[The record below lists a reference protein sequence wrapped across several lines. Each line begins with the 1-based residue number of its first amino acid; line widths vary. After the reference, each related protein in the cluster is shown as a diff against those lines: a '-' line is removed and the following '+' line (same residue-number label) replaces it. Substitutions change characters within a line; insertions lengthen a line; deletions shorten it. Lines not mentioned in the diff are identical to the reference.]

1 MKNRKKLIWQI
12 FPSFLLITLLSLLAV
27 SWYAS
32 RSMRHF
38 FLDQTAVDLNV
49 RAILLEKQILANLQP
64 LDPPS
69 VDSACKAMGRQSAT
83 RFTVIMPS
91 GQVVG
96 DSREMPDLMDNHA
109 SRPEIATALTGETG
123 TSIRYSNT
131 LLQSMM
137 YVARPIKKN
146 GSILAVIRAS
156 IPTTFIDRELNSIQL
171 KIGRGGLL
179 VALLA
184 AGISLLISRR
194 ITRPIVAMK
203 KSAGQFADGDFSQ
216 YLTVPD
222 SEEMAGLAEAL
233 NQMAAQL
240 DNRIKTIINQ
250 RNELETVL
258 ASMQEGVVAFDNKE
272 RIISMNQAAA
282 VLFESDPVQ
291 CQDKN
296 IQEVVRNLPLQQF
309 IRSAISGRE
318 PEEDD
323 IVLYQNGEKI
333 LNLKSS
339 PLLDSGKEQIG
350 TLVVINDV
358 TQLRRLENMRKDF
371 VANVS
376 HEIKTPLTAI
386 KGFVETLHQGGVDK
400 PEEAERFLGIIQKH
414 VDRLSSIIDD
424 LLSLSR
430 IEQEDERQTIQL
442 ENKPIKEIF
451 RSAVQICRLKAEEK
465 NIDIHLACEEQLESC
480 FDPTLLEQAVVNL
493 LDNAIK
499 YSDPDSA
506 IYLSASLSDT
516 EVKINI
522 EDQGIGI
529 AKKHLPRIFERFYR
543 VDKAR
548 SRKMGGTGLG
558 LAIVKDIIEQHGGDI
573 QVQSQLGEGTTF
585 TFWIPALKE
594 EKGEKSTDH

>member
-1 MKNRKKLIWQI
+1 MKKRKKLIWQI
-12 FPSFLLITLLSLLAV
+12 FPSFLLITLLALLAV

-32 RSMRHF
+32 SSMRHF

-49 RAILLEKQILANLQP
+49 RAILLEKQILAHLSP
-64 LDPPS
+64 LDAPG
-69 VDSACKAMGRQSAT
+69 VDAVCKAIGTLSAT
-83 RFTVIMPS
+83 RYTVIMPS
-91 GQVVG
+91 GEVVG
-96 DSREMPDLMDNHA
+96 DSRETPRLMDNHA
-109 SRPEIATALTGETG
+109 SRPEIVRALAGESG
-123 TSIRYSNT
+123 RSMRYSKT

-146 GSILAVIRAS
+146 GDILAVIRAA
-156 IPTTFIDRELNSIQL
+156 IPTTFIERELKLIRL
-171 KIGRGGLL
+171 KMALGGLAI
-179 VALLA
+179 ALLA

-203 KSAGQFADGDFSQ
+203 TSAGHFADGDFSHR
-216 YLTVPD
+216 LAAPG

-233 NQMAAQL
+233 NQMASQL

-258 ASMQEGVVAFDNKE
+258 SSMREGVLAVDNQE
-272 RIISMNQAAA
+272 RIMSMNRAAS
-282 VLFESDPVQ
+282 VLFECDRVRSQ
-291 CQDKN
+291 EKA

-309 IRSAISGRE
+309 IRKGVSSRE

-339 PLLDSGKEQIG
+339 PLMDAGQKQIG

-358 TQLRRLENMRKDF
+358 TQLRRLENVRKDF

-386 KGFVETLHQGGVDK
+386 KGFVETLSQGSVDK
-400 PEEAERFLGIIQKH
+400 PEETERFLGIVQKH

-430 IEQEDERQTIQL
+430 IEQEDERQAIQFESRPIL
-442 ENKPIKEIF
+442 EVF
-451 RSAVQICRLKAEEK
+451 RSAVQICRSTAEEK
-465 NIDIHLACEEQLESC
+465 GIDINLSCAEDLEA
-480 FDPTLLEQAVVNL
+480 FIDPTLLEQAVVNL
-493 LDNAIK
+493 LDNAVK
-499 YSDPDSA
+499 YSEPHSA
-506 IYLSASLSDT
+506 IHLKAGATDSELQIS
-516 EVKINI
+516 V

-529 AKKHLPRIFERFYR
+529 AKKHLPRLFERFYR

-548 SRKMGGTGLG
+548 SRKLGGTGLG
-558 LAIVKDIIEQHGGDI
+558 LAIVKHIAQSHGG
-573 QVQSQLGEGTTF
+573 QVTVESTPGRGSVF
-585 TFWIPALKE
+585 TIHLP
-594 EKGEKSTDH
+594 KS

>member
-1 MKNRKKLIWQI
+1 MKKSKKLIWQI
-12 FPSFLLITLLSLLAV
+12 FPPFLLITLLSLLAV

-32 RSMRHF
+32 SSMRHF
-38 FLDQTAVDLNV
+38 FLDQTAVDLNA
-49 RAILLEKQILANLQP
+49 RAILFEKQVITHLLS
-64 LDPPS
+64 LDHPS
-69 VDSACKAMGRQSAT
+69 ADSVCKAMGRQSAT
-83 RFTVIMPS
+83 RFTVILPS
-91 GQVVG
+91 GRVVG
-96 DSREMPDLMDNHA
+96 DSRETPDLMDNHA
-109 SRPEIATALTGETG
+109 NRPEIAMALSGETG

-137 YVARPIKKN
+137 YVARPIKEN
-146 GSILAVIRAS
+146 DNILAVIRAA
-156 IPTTFIDRELNSIQL
+156 IPTTLIERELKSIQL
-171 KIGRGGLL
+171 KIGLGGLL
-179 VALLA
+179 IALLA

-203 KSAGQFADGDFSQ
+203 KSAGHFAGGDFSHR
-216 YLTVPD
+216 LAAPD

-233 NQMAAQL
+233 NRMASQL
-240 DNRIKTIINQ
+240 DSRINTIINQ
-250 RNELETVL
+250 RNEFETVL
-258 ASMQEGVVAFDNKE
+258 SSMQEGVVAFDNRE

-282 VLFESDPVQ
+282 VLFECDPVQ

-296 IQEVVRNLPLQQF
+296 IQEIVRNLPLQQF
-309 IRSAISGRE
+309 IRHAISGRE
-318 PEEDD
+318 LEEDD

-339 PLLDSGKEQIG
+339 PLLDAGKDQIG

-386 KGFVETLHQGGVDK
+386 KGFVETLHQGNVDK

-430 IEQEDERQTIQL
+430 IEQEDERQAIQFESRPIL
-442 ENKPIKEIF
+442 EVF
-451 RSAVQICRLKAEEK
+451 RSAVQICRSAAEEK
-465 NIDIHLACEEQLESC
+465 SIEINLSCEEHLEAC
-480 FDPTLLEQAVVNL
+480 IDRTLLEQAVVNL
-493 LDNAIK
+493 LDNAVK
-499 YSDPDSA
+499 YSEPNSA
-506 IYLSASLSDT
+506 IHLKASLTDS
-516 EVKINI
+516 ELQIIV

-529 AKKHLPRIFERFYR
+529 AKKHLPRLFERFYR

-548 SRKMGGTGLG
+548 SRKLGGTG
-558 LAIVKDIIEQHGGDI
+558 
-573 QVQSQLGEGTTF
+573 
-585 TFWIPALKE
+585 
-594 EKGEKSTDH
+594 

>member
-1 MKNRKKLIWQI
+1 MKKSKKLIWQI

-32 RSMRHF
+32 SSMRHF
-38 FLDQTAVDLNV
+38 FLDQTAVDLEV
-49 RAILLEKQILANLQP
+49 RTILLEKQIIAHLSP
-64 LDPPS
+64 LDAPS
-69 VDSACKAMGRQSAT
+69 VDSVCKAMGRESTT
-83 RFTVIMPS
+83 RYTVILSS
-91 GQVVG
+91 GEVIG
-96 DSREMPDLMDNHA
+96 DSRETPQQMDNHA
-109 SRPEIATALTGETG
+109 NRPEITRALTGATG
-123 TSIRYSNT
+123 QSIRYSNT

-137 YVARPIKKN
+137 YVARPIKKDEI
-146 GSILAVIRAS
+146 ILAVIRAS
-156 IPTTFIDRELNSIQL
+156 IPTTFIERELKSIRL
-171 KIGRGGLL
+171 KIAIGGL
-179 VALLA
+179 VIALLA

-194 ITRPIVAMK
+194 ITRPIVAMTQ
-203 KSAGQFADGDFSQ
+203 SAGHFADGDFNHR
-216 YLTVPD
+216 LAAPE

-233 NQMAAQL
+233 NQMALQL

-258 ASMQEGVVAFDNKE
+258 SSMREGVVAVDNKE

-282 VLFESDPVQ
+282 ALFECDPVQ
-291 CQDKN
+291 SQDRS

-309 IRSAISGRE
+309 IRKAISGRE
-318 PEEDD
+318 LEEDD

-339 PLLDSGKEQIG
+339 PLLDAGRKQIG
-350 TLVVINDV
+350 TLVVINEV

-386 KGFVETLHQGGVDK
+386 KGFVETLQQGNVDK
-400 PEEAERFLGIIQKH
+400 PEETERFLGIIQKH

-430 IEQEDERQTIQL
+430 IEQEDERQATQFESRPIL
-442 ENKPIKEIF
+442 EVF
-451 RSAVQICRLKAEEK
+451 RSAVQICRSAAEAK
-465 NIDIHLACEEQLESC
+465 GIDINLSCEEHLEAC

-499 YSDPDSA
+499 YSEPDSA
-506 IYLSASLSDT
+506 IHLKASLTDS
-516 EVKINI
+516 ELQIIV

-529 AKKHLPRIFERFYR
+529 AKKHLPRLFERFYR

-548 SRKMGGTGLG
+548 SRKLGGTGLG
-558 LAIVKDIIEQHGGDI
+558 LAIVKHIAQAHGG
-573 QVQSQLGEGTTF
+573 QVTV
-585 TFWIPALKE
+585 
-594 EKGEKSTDH
+594 KSTPGKGSAFTIHLPKR

>member
-1 MKNRKKLIWQI
+1 MKKKIRLIWQI
-12 FPSFLLITLLSLLAV
+12 FPSFLLITLLSVLAV

-32 RSMRHF
+32 SSMRHF

-49 RAILLEKQILANLQP
+49 RAVLLEKLVIAHLLP

-69 VDSACKAMGRQSAT
+69 VDSVCKAMGRQSAT
-83 RFTVIMPS
+83 RYTVIMPS
-91 GQVVG
+91 GEVVG
-96 DSREMPDLMDNHA
+96 DSRETPHLMDNHA
-109 SRPEIATALTGETG
+109 NRPEVVRALAGEIGKST
-123 TSIRYSNT
+123 RYSNT

-137 YVARPIKKN
+137 YMARPIKKN
-146 GSILAVIRAS
+146 GNILAIIRAS
-156 IPTTFIDRELNSIQL
+156 IPTTFIDRELRLIRL
-171 KIGRGGLL
+171 KITLAGLL
-179 VALLA
+179 IALLA

-203 KSAGQFADGDFSQ
+203 KSAGHFAFGDFSHR
-216 YLTVPD
+216 LAAPD

-258 ASMQEGVVAFDNKE
+258 SSMREGVVAFDNKE
-272 RIISMNQAAA
+272 RIISMNQAASR
-282 VLFESDPVQ
+282 LFECDPVQ
-291 CQDKN
+291 CQDKS

-309 IRSAISGRE
+309 IRKAISGRE

-339 PLLDSGKEQIG
+339 PLLDAGKEQIG

-386 KGFVETLHQGGVDK
+386 KGFVETLSQGGVDE
-400 PEEAERFLGIIQKH
+400 PEENERFLGIIQKH

-430 IEQEDERQTIQL
+430 IEQEDERKTIHL
-442 ENKPIKEIF
+442 ESRYIKDVF
-451 RSAVQICRLKAEEK
+451 QSAIQICRSKAEEK
-465 NIDIHLACEEQLESC
+465 KIDINLTCDEKLKSF
-480 FDPTLLEQAVVNL
+480 FDPMLLEQAVVNL

-499 YSDPDSA
+499 YSEPNSTIHLTAD
-506 IYLSASLSDT
+506 LSDS
-516 EVKINI
+516 EVKII
-522 EDQGIGI
+522 VADQGIGI
-529 AKKHLPRIFERFYR
+529 AKKHLPRLFERFYR

-548 SRKMGGTGLG
+548 SRKLGGTGLG
-558 LAIVKDIIEQHGGDI
+558 LAIVKHIAQAHNGYVSVE
-573 QVQSQLGEGTTF
+573 STLGKGSTF
-585 TFWIPALKE
+585 TIRIPV
-594 EKGEKSTDH
+594 S

>member
-1 MKNRKKLIWQI
+1 MKKSKKLIWQI

-32 RSMRHF
+32 SSMGHF

-49 RAILLEKQILANLQP
+49 RAILLEKQVIPHLRP

-69 VDSACKAMGRQSAT
+69 LDLACKTMGRQSAT
-83 RFTVIMPS
+83 RYTVIMPS

-96 DSREMPDLMDNHA
+96 DSRETPDLMDNHA
-109 SRPEIATALTGETG
+109 GRPEIAAALNGEKG

-137 YVARPIKKN
+137 YVARPIQKD
-146 GSILAVIRAS
+146 GHILAVIRAS
-156 IPTTFIDRELNSIQL
+156 IPTTFIERELKSIQL
-171 KIGRGGLL
+171 KIALGGLL
-179 VALLA
+179 IAILA

-216 YLTVPD
+216 RLTAPD
-222 SEEMAGLAEAL
+222 SEEMAGLADAL
-233 NQMAAQL
+233 NQMATQL
-240 DNRIKTIINQ
+240 DNRINTIMNQ
-250 RNELETVL
+250 RNEFETVL
-258 ASMQEGVVAFDNKE
+258 SSMREGVVAFDNKE
-272 RIISMNQAAA
+272 RILSMNQAAA

-309 IRSAISGRE
+309 IRKAISGRE

-339 PLLDSGKEQIG
+339 PLLDAGKDQIG

-358 TQLRRLENMRKDF
+358 TQLRRLESMRKDF

-386 KGFVETLHQGGVDK
+386 KGFVETLHQGSVDK
-400 PEEAERFLGIIQKH
+400 PEEADRFLAIIQKH
-414 VDRLSSIIDD
+414 VDRLSAIIDD

-430 IEQEDERQTIQL
+430 IEQDDERQAIEF
-442 ENKPIKEIF
+442 ENKQINDVF
-451 RSAVQICRLKAEEK
+451 RSAIQICRPKAKEK
-465 NIDIHLACEEQLESC
+465 NIDIHIACEEELESY

-499 YSDPDSA
+499 YSEPDSV
-506 IYLSASLSDT
+506 IHLSAAVNDS
-516 EVKINI
+516 EVKIMVK
-522 EDQGIGI
+522 DQGIGI
-529 AKKHLPRIFERFYR
+529 AKKHLPRLFERFYR

-548 SRKMGGTGLG
+548 SRKLGGTGLG
-558 LAIVKDIIEQHGGDI
+558 LAIVKHIAQAHGG
-573 QVQSQLGEGTTF
+573 QVTVQSTPGKGSTF
-585 TFWIPALKE
+585 TIHLP
-594 EKGEKSTDH
+594 KS